1 MKGLLWRWLGGAHA
15 PPSLTFSKIGFCKF
29 RIFQKLFAITENICF
44 VLFSCIFGIRMKKD
58 SASLDRAHRVRPFW
72 LVVCPSRAPASP
84 PRPLLL
90 PHMWGL
96 RCFIACKV
104 QSALWPKLEWA
115 RVNCLTSETLSV
127 ECVYAGIQYT
137 YIYLSRYMDTPKTRS

>member
-15 PPSLTFSKIGFCKF
+15 PPSLTFSKIASCKF
-29 RIFQKLFAITENICF
+29 RVFQKLFGITENISGEIR
-44 VLFSCIFGIRMKKD
+44 SCIFGDRMKKD

-72 LVVCPSRAPASP
+72 LVVGPSRAPASP

-104 QSALWPKLEWA
+104 QSVKWPKLGWA
-115 RVNCLTSETLSV
+115 RVNCLSSFLPHAYLKVPVSAPRTLSHNK
-127 ECVYAGIQYT
+127 
-137 YIYLSRYMDTPKTRS
+137 M

>member
-15 PPSLTFSKIGFCKF
+15 PPSLTFSKIAFRKF
-29 RIFQKLFAITENICF
+29 RIFQKLFAITENFPVENC
-44 VLFSCIFGIRMKKD
+44 SCIFGTRKKKD

-72 LVVCPSRAPASP
+72 LVVGPSRAPVSP

-104 QSALWPKLEWA
+104 QGVKWPKLGWA
-115 RVNCLTSETLSV
+115 RVNCLRICIVTMHILRV
-127 ECVYAGIQYT
+127 
-137 YIYLSRYMDTPKTRS
+137 SRPEIIN

>member
-115 RVNCLTSETLSV
+115 RVNCLHHSNPPRPPPVRGHLPLAALQFIKCSLRKS
-127 ECVYAGIQYT
+127 I
-137 YIYLSRYMDTPKTRS
+137 